1 MEFLFAII
9 LILPKIFVLRMS
21 RLFGIAQ
28 HRQFSRSVINM
39 RGFHIMSYYENVLKT
54 FSKMYPVNFDVA
66 KKLIDIL
73 AVSCSICLYHNLL
86 HWQ

>member
-1 MEFLFAII
+1 
-9 LILPKIFVLRMS
+9 
-21 RLFGIAQ
+21 
-28 HRQFSRSVINM
+28 
-39 RGFHIMSYYENVLKT
+39 MSYYENVLKT

-66 KKLIDIL
+66 NKLIDIL